1 MKACLFRRWLSF
13 QTANWPFFSGRRPQN
28 ATPTT
33 EWLRRLLADRVVWRT
48 RVFALDW
55 VICLFS
61 PIASVTILGRG
72 DLASLSAAKAT
83 PRDSLFSLVV
93 IV

>member
-48 RVFALDW
+48 RNFRARLGDLFVFANRQRDHLGAGRFG
-55 VICLFS
+55 V
-61 PIASVTILGRG
+61 SVSR
-72 DLASLSAAKAT
+72 
-83 PRDSLFSLVV
+83 
-93 IV
+93 